1 MYADTIN
8 ASVSRFDPEPVL
20 TQNKL
25 KGNAVATEDT
35 MMTPRIESL
44 MKRTASKF
52 GLVTLSARRAREI
65 NSYFNQL
72 GEGLGTM
79 VPPQVSSTSRK
90 PLSISFEEIAA
101 DKILSVP
108 LSVYEELEAELD
120 EELLDAVADD
130 VVSELEAVEAD
141 VVEDVAVADVAVAD
155 VVEDVA
161 VAEVAVDEVAAETAA
176 E

>member
-1 MYADTIN
+1 M
-8 ASVSRFDPEPVL
+8 
-20 TQNKL
+20 
-25 KGNAVATEDT
+25 ATEDT
-35 MMTPRIESL
+35 MMNPRIESL

-130 VVSELEAVEAD
+130 VVSELEADALAE
-141 VVEDVAVADVAVAD
+141 VV
-155 VVEDVA
+155 
-161 VAEVAVDEVAAETAA
+161 VAEVIAEVVVAEEVAAVEVVAEVVVDEVIAEAAAE
-176 E
+176 

>member
-1 MYADTIN
+1 M
-8 ASVSRFDPEPVL
+8 
-20 TQNKL
+20 
-25 KGNAVATEDT
+25 ATEDT
-35 MMTPRIESL
+35 MMNPPIESL

-130 VVSELEAVEAD
+130 VVSELEAD
-141 VVEDVAVADVAVAD
+141 
-155 VVEDVA
+155 A
-161 VAEVAVDEVAAETAA
+161 VAEVAVAEVVVDEVVVDEVVVDEVVVDEVVVDEVIAEAAAE
-176 E
+176 

>member
-1 MYADTIN
+1 M
-8 ASVSRFDPEPVL
+8 
-20 TQNKL
+20 
-25 KGNAVATEDT
+25 ATEDT
-35 MMTPRIESL
+35 MMNPPIESL

-120 EELLDAVADD
+120 EELLDSVADE
-130 VVSELEAVEAD
+130 VVSELEAD
-141 VVEDVAVADVAVAD
+141 AVAEEVAEVVA
-155 VVEDVA
+155 EVA
-161 VAEVAVDEVAAETAA
+161 VAEVVTEAEVVAEVVVAEVAVEAAA

>member
-1 MYADTIN
+1 MNGPVAAD
-8 ASVSRFDPEPVL
+8 RVL
-20 TQNKL
+20 SGLVGRSEGERTAMT
-25 KGNAVATEDT
+25 GDDT
-35 MMTPRIESL
+35 MMNPTLEGL
-44 MKRTASKF
+44 MNRTNSKF
-52 GLVTLSARRAREI
+52 ALVTLSARRAREI

-101 DKILSVP
+101 DKIKSVP

-120 EELLDAVADD
+120 AEMLDA
-130 VVSELEAVEAD
+130 
-141 VVEDVAVADVAVAD
+141 
-155 VVEDVA
+155 
-161 VAEVAVDEVAAETAA
+161 AVDEVIAESTEGDVAAVETDAPA

>member
-1 MYADTIN
+1 
-8 ASVSRFDPEPVL
+8 
-20 TQNKL
+20 
-25 KGNAVATEDT
+25 
-35 MMTPRIESL
+35 MMNPPIESL

-130 VVSELEAVEAD
+130 VVSELEADAVVEAEVAEA
-141 VVEDVAVADVAVAD
+141 VVEVADAEVAID
-155 VVEDVA
+155 
-161 VAEVAVDEVAAETAA
+161 AEVAVEAAAE
-176 E
+176 

>member
-1 MYADTIN
+1 M
-8 ASVSRFDPEPVL
+8 
-20 TQNKL
+20 
-25 KGNAVATEDT
+25 ATEDT

-130 VVSELEAVEAD
+130 VVSELEAVEEA
-141 VVEDVAVADVAVAD
+141 VAV
-155 VVEDVA
+155 E
-161 VAEVAVDEVAAETAA
+161 AEVAVDEVAAEVAVDEVAA
-176 E
+176 EVAAEVAVEAAAE

>member
-1 MYADTIN
+1 M
-8 ASVSRFDPEPVL
+8 
-20 TQNKL
+20 
-25 KGNAVATEDT
+25 ATEDT
-35 MMTPRIESL
+35 MMNPRIESL

-130 VVSELEAVEAD
+130 VVSELEAD
-141 VVEDVAVADVAVAD
+141 
-155 VVEDVA
+155 A
-161 VAEVAVDEVAAETAA
+161 VAEVAVAEVVVDEVVVDEVVVDEVIAEAAAE
-176 E
+176 

>member
-1 MYADTIN
+1 M
-8 ASVSRFDPEPVL
+8 
-20 TQNKL
+20 
-25 KGNAVATEDT
+25 ATEDT
-35 MMTPRIESL
+35 MMNPRIESL

-130 VVSELEAVEAD
+130 VVSELEAD
-141 VVEDVAVADVAVAD
+141 
-155 VVEDVA
+155 A
-161 VAEVAVDEVAAETAA
+161 VAEVVVAEVIAEVVVAEEVAAVEVVAEVVVDKVIAEAAA

>member
-1 MYADTIN
+1 M
-8 ASVSRFDPEPVL
+8 
-20 TQNKL
+20 
-25 KGNAVATEDT
+25 ATEDT
-35 MMTPRIESL
+35 MMNPRIESL

-130 VVSELEAVEAD
+130 VVSELEAVEQD
-141 VVEDVAVADVAVAD
+141 VVVEVAA
-155 VVEDVA
+155 EA
-161 VAEVAVDEVAAETAA
+161 VAEVIADVEVTVDAEVAVEAAA

>member
-1 MYADTIN
+1 MN
-8 ASVSRFDPEPVL
+8 
-20 TQNKL
+20 
-25 KGNAVATEDT
+25 
-35 MMTPRIESL
+35 PRIESL

-120 EELLDAVADD
+120 EELLDTVADD
-130 VVSELEAVEAD
+130 VVSELEAEV
-141 VVEDVAVADVAVAD
+141 
-155 VVEDVA
+155 
-161 VAEVAVDEVAAETAA
+161 VAEVTAVEVVAEVVVDEVIAEAAAE
-176 E
+176 

>member
-1 MYADTIN
+1 
-8 ASVSRFDPEPVL
+8 
-20 TQNKL
+20 
-25 KGNAVATEDT
+25 
-35 MMTPRIESL
+35 MTPRIESL

-130 VVSELEAVEAD
+130 VVSELEAVEAEIAEEIVAEEVVAEA
-141 VVEDVAVADVAVAD
+141 VVEVAEAEVTVD
-155 VVEDVA
+155 
-161 VAEVAVDEVAAETAA
+161 AEVAVEAAAE
-176 E
+176 

>member
-1 MYADTIN
+1 M
-8 ASVSRFDPEPVL
+8 
-20 TQNKL
+20 
-25 KGNAVATEDT
+25 ATEDT
-35 MMTPRIESL
+35 MMNPRIESL
-44 MKRTASKF
+44 MKRTASQF

-130 VVSELEAVEAD
+130 VVSELEAE
-141 VVEDVAVADVAVAD
+141 
-155 VVEDVA
+155 VA
-161 VAEVAVDEVAAETAA
+161 VAEVAVAEAEVVAEVIAEVAVEAAA

>member
-141 VVEDVAVADVAVAD
+141 VVAD
-155 VVEDVA
+155 VVEEVA
-161 VAEVAVDEVAAETAA
+161 VAEVAADEVAVDEVAAETAA

>member
-1 MYADTIN
+1 M
-8 ASVSRFDPEPVL
+8 
-20 TQNKL
+20 
-25 KGNAVATEDT
+25 ATEDT
-35 MMTPRIESL
+35 MMNPRIESL

-130 VVSELEAVEAD
+130 VVSELEAE
-141 VVEDVAVADVAVAD
+141 VVAEEVAEVVA
-155 VVEDVA
+155 EVA
-161 VAEVAVDEVAAETAA
+161 VAEVVTEAEVVAEVVVAEVAVEAAA